1 MNKNRQMK
9 EAKVAE
15 IKEKL
20 EKSQSVILASYQ
32 GLTVEEDTQLRKN
45 LREAGVEYKVYKN
58 TLVTLAAKEL
68 GLEAISEYL
77 EGPVS
82 IAFGYEDATAPAR
95 ILNDFAKDHKKL
107 ELKAGIVEGQIFDKE
122 KVSQLAT
129 IPSKEVLIAK
139 LLGSIKAPL
148 SNLAYLLSAIKM
160 TREEIIQAIKEMS
173 VLELNELVKACE
185 EEFGVSAAAPVAVAG
200 AAVAGGAAEEKTEF
214 DVVLANAGSQKI
226 KVIKVVRELTGLG
239 LKEAKEI
246 VDGAPKTLKEAV
258 SKEEAEDIKAKLAEV
273 GAEVEVK

>member
-1 MNKNRQMK
+1 MNKNRQLK

-20 EKSQSVILASYQ
+20 EKSQSVVLTSYQ

-45 LREAGVEYKVYKN
+45 LREAGIEYRVYKN

-68 GLEAISEYL
+68 GLEGMVQYL

-82 IAFGYEDATAPAR
+82 MAFGYEDATAPAR

-107 ELKAGIVEGQIFDKE
+107 ELKAGVVDGEVYDQAMITKIA
-122 KVSQLAT
+122 S

-148 SNLAYLLSAIKM
+148 SNLAYLLN
-160 TREEIIQAIKEMS
+160 AIKE
-173 VLELNELVKACE
+173 K
-185 EEFGVSAAAPVAVAG
+185 
-200 AAVAGGAAEEKTEF
+200 
-214 DVVLANAGSQKI
+214 
-226 KVIKVVRELTGLG
+226 
-239 LKEAKEI
+239 KEAE
-246 VDGAPKTLKEAV
+246 
-258 SKEEAEDIKAKLAEV
+258 SAE
-273 GAEVEVK
+273 